1 MLDKVSLRLLNER
14 LHDFY
19 SQRETTLE
27 NIESCKKDL
36 EKESDP
42 IYNRIYMSH
51 KKVLNITNET
61 IDNLE
66 YLKNNFDF
74 FKNQKLVFATSN
86 ESKLNE
92 IKRIVLGVESLPF
105 AKDIEEVDGII
116 DEVILHKAKDA
127 RIQNLIPVGTSIIV
141 EDTIIRNLDTGKD
154 ITDIKWNV
162 DSLEEG
168 TNVEW
173 ITSLALNDGINI
185 YVFRGKQ
192 QGVVTRERGDEGFAF
207 DPYFIPVELYQD
219 YNKNYTRDNINYGK
233 LYPNNT
239 LAELNNVG
247 LKDMFSAR
255 SKALNYLAE
264 FRVNYVFNLTTIKDW
279 EGRYQNEKPFNVFF
293 NSSFFEV
300 QLNLKED
307 ESKEFKCFND
317 FKNLMIEL
325 DVDFD
330 YDRFKQLAKDNN
342 EIYVCLN
349 PYDVDINGSKTLIM
363 SNTDGGLDHIYNQ
376 CEMEI

>member
-19 SQRETTLE
+19 LKRETTLE
-27 NIESCKKDL
+27 NLESCKKDL

-66 YLKNNFDF
+66 YLKTNFDF

-86 ESKLNE
+86 ESKLKE
-92 IKRIVLGVESLPF
+92 IKRIVPGVESLPF

-127 RIQNLIPVGTSIIV
+127 RIQNLIPVGTSIVV

-207 DPYFIPVELYQD
+207 DPYFIPVELYQG

-317 FKNLMIEL
+317 FKNLMIKL

-349 PYDVDINGSKTLIM
+349 PYDVDINGSKSLIM
-363 SNTDGGLDHIYNQ
+363 SNSDGGLDHIYNQ
-376 CEMEI
+376 CEMDI